1 MAELVFIPMPRM
13 GHFASMVELARLL
26 VDLHSELSITVLI
39 LKLNP
44 DAQVTAYVHSLT
56 ATRIKFIHLPQPET
70 QKDISFSN
78 HISNL
83 QAHAPLVKDATNNI
97 LHHSSSRFIGFV
109 FDLFLTPFI
118 DVGNQLGVP
127 SYVFYAS
134 SAAFLG
140 FQSHALSLQDEQNV
154 NIVELKD
161 SDTEFTIPSYINP
174 VSSKLFPTILLNP
187 ESNSMATTL
196 VRWLRKAKGIM
207 INTFWE
213 LESHAISSL
222 SNGSVPPVYP
232 VGPILDLERK
242 SEVHQNSDIMK
253 WLDEQPRSS
262 VVFLCFGSGGNFNE
276 DQVKEIA
283 SALEQIG
290 HRFLWSLRQPPDPFK
305 GPMASQTDY
314 DDASEI
320 LPEGFLDRTHGIGKI
335 IGWAPQVA
343 ILGHPA
349 IGGFVSHCGW
359 NSILESIWFGV
370 PIATWPLYAEQQLNA
385 FKLVTELGIAV
396 EIKMD
401 YRIEVIGNGE
411 VEILRAETI
420 EKGIR
425 CMMDKGRD
433 ARKRVKEMSEKIRRA
448 LMDGGSSHSTI
459 RDFINDVMGSMP
471 KKN

>member
-44 DAQVTAYVHSLT
+44 DAQVAAYIHSLT
-56 ATRIKFIHLPQPET
+56 ATRIKFIHLPQPQT

-97 LHHSSSRFIGFV
+97 LHHSSSRFIGMSKMF
-109 FDLFLTPFI
+109 
-118 DVGNQLGVP
+118 
-127 SYVFYAS
+127 
-134 SAAFLG
+134 
-140 FQSHALSLQDEQNV
+140 

-253 WLDEQPRSS
+253 WLDEQPPSS

-283 SALEQIG
+283 SALEQSG

-320 LPEGFLDRTHGIGKI
+320 LPEGVLDRTHGIGKI